1 MPTPRCSAVSLLLS
15 VLTLAA
21 TGTSHAATLSK
32 LQKSGVVKLGYTT
45 NTPGLV
51 TQENGAIAGFAV
63 EFMNLAVKEMKIK
76 STAWRKTTTTDA
88 LLTALNAGTL
98 DAVIDVN
105 LPQVLADGEQAASLA
120 CTGGV
125 MFSRPGGPK
134 TEAGLKNARI
144 AISTDHPY
152 FHYVRN
158 LPFEKKINAA
168 PNSNQAL
175 LDFLGGSADVL
186 LLDRFDALKMY
197 AKLGPEKL
205 QVSPLLWSQP
215 VAVVV
220 ANGSDKQFEAA
231 LNAAIKRLQANGTYE
246 RLSKKYFTQ
255 DVRCTS

>member
-1 MPTPRCSAVSLLLS
+1 MTVAALTGLS
-15 VLTLAA
+15 VLC
-21 TGTSHAATLSK
+21 GSVSQAATLSK
-32 LQKSGVVKLGYTT
+32 LQSGGTLKLGFAT

-51 TQENGAIAGFAV
+51 MQDGSTITGFAV
-63 EFMNLAVKEMKIK
+63 EFMDLVAKEMKLK
-76 STAWRKTTTTDA
+76 DATWRKDATSDA
-88 LLTALNAGTL
+88 LLKNLNANNV
-98 DAVIDVN
+98 DMIFDVK
-105 LPQVLADGEQAASLA
+105 LPQILSDGEQIASLV

-125 MFSRPGGPK
+125 MFARPGGPTK
-134 TEAGLKNARI
+134 EADLKDARI

-168 PNSNQAL
+168 PNSDKAL

-197 AKLGPEKL
+197 VKLGPKKL

-215 VAVVV
+215 VYVVV
-220 ANGSDKQFEAA
+220 KNGSDKA
-231 LNAAIKRLQANGTYE
+231 LETAVNAAIKKLQANGTYE